1 MTHIVTRSGGGFPME
16 VHHMNTPS
24 YLVQNRFGTYYF
36 RLSIPLKFHG
46 ILADKAKEFRR
57 SLGTSSRR
65 EALHCARVW
74 WVRLQAIL
82 LDIEQMGKDS
92 KQSKEEI
99 QEWFKDRLLQG
110 EAKAIAEKQLRERK
124 RKEKLNSYI
133 KEFGGVPSQHASPGT
148 TQIVES
154 SSPLFSEVVEQFI
167 KEKLREQKWNG
178 TKTEMQN
185 RATFKLFE
193 RIVGDIPILEIKRD
207 HARQFAEVLQKLP
220 ANLNKQGEF
229 KGKSIE
235 QILTSKPKQLMS
247 VNTINHNV
255 ERISSFF
262 NWAKINQIIE
272 NNPAQRLSITPQK
285 GQVTDRQ
292 PFTRAELTLIFSS
305 EEFLGR
311 STKNKR
317 TDARFWIPLIGAF
330 TGMRL
335 NEACQLYLND
345 IQQDDSGIWYIS
357 INDDADDKSLKT
369 KASERNVPIHSK
381 LIELG
386 FLNYVDEVR
395 KLKHSRLFPELK
407 YRKADGYGRSIS
419 SWFTKYRGRIGIK
432 DKSKVFHSFRHTVSN
447 LFKQNDVL
455 EVVAAAVIGHDHD
468 TMTYGNYGD
477 KYSPTK
483 LSKIVELIDH
493 GIDFSPLLD
502 PSVNPWAK
510 PK

>member
-1 MTHIVTRSGGGFPME
+1 MK
-16 VHHMNTPS
+16 TPS
-24 YLVQNRFGTYYF
+24 YLVRNRFGTYYF

-46 ILADKAKEFRR
+46 IIADKAKEFRR

-74 WVRLQAIL
+74 WVRLQAIF
-82 LDIEQMGKDS
+82 LDFEQMAKNSD
-92 KQSKEEI
+92 KPKEEL
-99 QEWFKDRLLQG
+99 QDWLQDRLMRG
-110 EAKAIAEKQLRERK
+110 EAKAITERQLRERK
-124 RKEKLNSYI
+124 KKEKLNSYI
-133 KEFGGVPSQHASPGT
+133 KEFGGNPSQHSSTGS

-167 KEKLREQKWNG
+167 KEKVREQKWNG

-193 RIVGDIPILEIKRD
+193 RIVGDIPILEIKRE
-207 HARQFAEVLQKLP
+207 HARQFAETLQKLP
-220 ANLNKQGEF
+220 ANLNKQGVF
-229 KGKSIE
+229 KGKSIQ
-235 QILTSKPKQLMS
+235 QIIDSKPKQFMS

-255 ERISSFF
+255 ERISSLF

-292 PFTRAELTLIFSS
+292 PFTREELELIFFS

-311 STKNKR
+311 SKHTR
-317 TDARFWIPLIGAF
+317 TDAKFWVTLICAF
-330 TGMRL
+330 SGMRL

-345 IQQDDSGIWYIS
+345 IRQDDAGIWFIS

-369 KASERNVPIHSK
+369 KASEREVPIHSK

-386 FLNYVDEVR
+386 FLNYVNHVR
-395 KLKHSRLFPELK
+395 KLEHQRLFPELN
-407 YRKADGYGRSIS
+407 YRKADGYGRGVS

-447 LFKQNDVL
+447 LFKQNDVV

-477 KYSPTK
+477 KYSPSK
-483 LSKIVELIDH
+483 LQKIVELIDY
-493 GIDFSPLLD
+493 GIDFSPLCD
-502 PSVNPWAK
+502 TAVNPWFTQK
-510 PK
+510 